1 MFLVSFFFRLIYSIP
16 HLVIV
21 RSQEGFNHLLT
32 HSNVVSRNY
41 SVFHYDHLCD
51 TVARSVVVVFVLILS
66 FTKKGGVMITEG
78 VAVAIDIGVVSH
90 FSFTFTAVI
99 GATDTVLFP

>member
-1 MFLVSFFFRLIYSIP
+1 M
-16 HLVIV
+16 
-21 RSQEGFNHLLT
+21 
-32 HSNVVSRNY
+32 VSRNY
-41 SVFHYDHLCD
+41 SVIHYHHLCD
-51 TVARSVVVVFVLILS
+51 TVARSLVVVVFVLISS

>member
-1 MFLVSFFFRLIYSIP
+1 MFGHKKVLTTCLLIAKWFLGIT
-16 HLVIV
+16 L
-21 RSQEGFNHLLT
+21 F
-32 HSNVVSRNY
+32 
-41 SVFHYDHLCD
+41 FHYDHLCD

>member
-1 MFLVSFFFRLIYSIP
+1 MFLVNFFRLIYSIP

-51 TVARSVVVVFVLILS
+51 TVARSVVVFVLILS